1 MTTSRPCA
9 DPRTRRVAIH
19 PGVCYSVINN
29 KRDIYRKGNEMN
41 SVITDTVNNVVSTFM
56 KDFNTENWPGVHAES
71 IFNVETKRIE
81 WTVHFDGNQLV
92 KLMAAIS
99 IESKW
104 VALDLYVVPREGE
117 PVLVVGELIHETEW
131 KTVDSKAG
139 QFALRTMN
147 MAIALRR

>member
-1 MTTSRPCA
+1 
-9 DPRTRRVAIH
+9 
-19 PGVCYSVINN
+19 
-29 KRDIYRKGNEMN
+29 MN

-71 IFNVETKRIE
+71 TFNVDTKRIE
-81 WTVHFDGNQLV
+81 WTVRFDGNQLV

-104 VALDLYVVPREGE
+104 VGLDLYVVPREGE
-117 PVLVVGELIHETEW
+117 PVLVVGELIHDTEW